1 VRDTVNSRP
10 PAELPLLVANLDSFA
25 AIVDPENWE
34 RSLQM
39 LLAGIDA
46 QKGVG
51 GTPRS

>member
-1 VRDTVNSRP
+1 VRETVNSRP

-39 LLAGIDA
+39 LLDGIESKRRA
-46 QKGVG
+46 QGA
-51 GTPRS
+51 TRL